1 METIQMSFCGWMVTQ
16 NVIHSCN
23 GKLCDPEKE
32 LNSDTCYNVD
42 KVWKFYAKQNKPGT
56 KDHIL
61 YEILQIYMKYS
72 E

>member
-1 METIQMSFCGWMVTQ
+1 METTQMSFCGWMVTQ

-23 GKLCDPEKE
+23 GILYDHEKKLS
-32 LNSDTCYNVD
+32 SDTCYNVD

-61 YEILQIYMKYS
+61 YEILQIYLKYS